1 MGRIAVPVSL
11 LALAS
16 FLAPLAHA
24 QQLTATE
31 LSLGAAAAV
40 THRSFGG
47 AELALAHRPV
57 ADTRVALALAGGTV
71 AERAA
76 MRAQLTVQL
85 LVNSAARS
93 GPGLYAGMGA
103 AFSARRSTPGQG
115 FLAVLLGFEGAPG
128 RKQAWYAELGF
139 AGGVRVAAGWRM
151 RWFPSWWRDR

>member
-1 MGRIAVPVSL
+1 MRSIAVPVSL

-16 FLAPLAHA
+16 FPAPLAHA

-31 LSLGAAAAV
+31 LSLGAATAM
-40 THRSFGG
+40 THRSFVG
-47 AELALAHRPV
+47 AE
-57 ADTRVALALAGGTV
+57 LALAGGTV

-76 MRAQLTVQL
+76 LRAQLTVQL

-128 RKQAWYAELGF
+128 RRQAWYAELGF